1 MMPQSLPIWDPLWI
15 NNLPSLPA
23 IEEFNKLLIHGTRFR
38 VREATVFVK
47 DGSMRPLLEFAET
60 ADQAAC
66 TVFALVAVD

>member
-1 MMPQSLPIWDPLWI
+1 MPQSFPVRDPLRI

-23 IEEFNKLLIHGTRFR
+23 IKELNKLLIHGTGFR

-47 DGSMRPLLEFAET
+47 DGGMGPLLEFAET